1 MFIISEMP
9 MSALL
14 DQSNSGHKMIIRF
27 LLVSALTCTIS
38 ACGFHLRGQ
47 IDVPDSISVLA
58 IQTDDTDLYRS
69 LVEALDFSGV
79 TVVQSSADAKALLDL
94 HKVEF
99 ERKVRT
105 IDDRG
110 KVTGYNLIYRV
121 FFKVTSAKG
130 EKLRQSAV
138 VARRDFNFDPDL
150 VLQKEIEENA
160 LREDMVKELTRS
172 ILRQLSTIAAAP
184 TINKLVLSF
193 RHHKA

>member
-1 MFIISEMP
+1 
-9 MSALL
+9 
-14 DQSNSGHKMIIRF
+14 MIIRF
-27 LLVSALTCTIS
+27 LLVSALIYSIS

>member
-1 MFIISEMP
+1 
-9 MSALL
+9 
-14 DQSNSGHKMIIRF
+14 MIIRF
-27 LLVSALTCTIS
+27 LMVIALSSTVT

-47 IDVPDSISVLA
+47 IDVPDSISVMA
-58 IQTDDTDLYRS
+58 IETDDKELYRS

-79 TVVQSSADAKALLDL
+79 TVVESAAEAKALLDL
-94 HKVEF
+94 HRVEF

-121 FFKVTSAKG
+121 FFKVISAEG

-150 VLQKEIEENA
+150 VLQAEIEENA
-160 LREDMVKELTRS
+160 LRENMVKELTQS
-172 ILRQLSTIAAAP
+172 ILRQLATIATAP
-184 TINKLVLSF
+184 TDRRLAWKLRYSKV
-193 RHHKA
+193 

>member
-1 MFIISEMP
+1 
-9 MSALL
+9 
-14 DQSNSGHKMIIRF
+14 MIIRF
-27 LLVSALTCTIS
+27 IVLSALIFTVT

-47 IDVPDSISVLA
+47 IDVPESISVIA
-58 IQTDDTDLYRS
+58 VQTDDKDLYRV

-94 HKVEF
+94 HRVEF

-121 FFKVTSAKG
+121 FFKVISASG
-130 EKLRQSAV
+130 ENLRQSAV

-150 VLQKEIEENA
+150 VLQAEIEENA
-160 LREDMVKELTRS
+160 LREDMVKELTQS
-172 ILRQLSTIAAAP
+172 ILRQLSTIAATP
-184 TINKLVLSF
+184 TLKKLALAF
-193 RHHKA
+193 TQHTA